1 MDNGSI
7 LLWDYDYKSVTIK
20 LTKHLSFVIFIKV
33 FHRHNKLYLVINSRD
48 ETINIWN
55 LENYQLKAT
64 IMVSLFSMKSLVIIP
79 INNKVY
85 VIKSVSILNYI
96 NLQDLE
102 NYTLAREIKLPSGA
116 NSFTSLIINNVTY
129 LFSRH

>member
-96 NLQDLE
+96 NL
-102 NYTLAREIKLPSGA
+102 
-116 NSFTSLIINNVTY
+116 
-129 LFSRH
+129 